1 MKPGD
6 LVRVGPEFKDEKWIE
21 DPEDETIT
29 DPTGE
34 ELGLGLV
41 VEKRAGSLVDVWW
54 TGAGK
59 KILFNKKF
67 LERVAD

>member
-1 MKPGD
+1 MKIGD

>member
-6 LVRVGPEFKDEKWIE
+6 LVRVDPEFKDEKWIE

-34 ELGLGLV
+34 
-41 VEKRAGSLVDVWW
+41 AGSLVDVWW
-54 TGAGK
+54 TGAGR
-59 KILFNKKF
+59 KILFDKKF
-67 LERVAD
+67 LERIDD